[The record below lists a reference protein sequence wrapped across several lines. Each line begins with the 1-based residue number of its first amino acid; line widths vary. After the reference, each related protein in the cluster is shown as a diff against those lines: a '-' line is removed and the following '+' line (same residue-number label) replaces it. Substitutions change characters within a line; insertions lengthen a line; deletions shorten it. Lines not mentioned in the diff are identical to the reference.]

1 LTLAIEVENFTKVY
15 GDLLAVDHI
24 DFMVRT
30 GEIFGFLGPNG
41 AGKTTTTR
49 MLTGISTPTEG
60 SARIM
65 GYDIRK
71 NAFQAKEQM
80 GVVMDISNVYNELS
94 AWDNLIFTA
103 KLYGVPRAK
112 QRKRAQK
119 LLELFGLYDV
129 RNENMQGFSGGMKR
143 RITIAMAL
151 INEAKVL
158 FLDEPTTGLDVQSV
172 RKIRELIRELNKNGT
187 TIFLTTHAMNEANE
201 LCDRVAIINQGR
213 IASIGTP
220 EQLKQTM
227 KKVHSVE
234 VAFAESPPTLEKA
247 LSALSNVRE
256 VHKRGDKYRLYTLRP
271 PNVLSEVFTFATR
284 NNLQLISVNT
294 LGPTLED
301 VFVELTGDE
310 IVQRPK
316 GPGIRPGGPRRRVQ

>member
-1 LTLAIEVENFTKVY
+1 M
-15 GDLLAVDHI
+15 AVDHI
-24 DFMVRT
+24 TFTVPQ

-65 GYDIRK
+65 GYEIRK
-71 NAFQAKEQM
+71 QAFQAKEQM
-80 GVVMDISNVYNELS
+80 GVVTDISNVYNELS

-103 KLYGVPRAK
+103 KLYGLSRAK
-112 QRKRAQK
+112 RQERARE
-119 LLELFGLYDV
+119 LLEMFGLYDA
-129 RNENMQGFSGGMKR
+129 RNENVRGFSGGMKR

-151 INEAKVL
+151 VNEAKVL

-172 RKIRELIRELNKNGT
+172 RKIRELIRELNAGGT
-187 TIFLTTHAMNEANE
+187 TIFLTTHNMHEANE

-213 IASIGTP
+213 LTTIGTP
-220 EQLKQTM
+220 ERLKQTM
-227 KKVHSVE
+227 DKVHSVE
-234 VAFAESPPTLEKA
+234 VAFDGGAPELATELEA
-247 LSALSNVRE
+247 LPSVRE
-256 VHKRGDKYRLYTLRP
+256 VQKRGEKFRLYTLRP
-271 PNVLSEVFTFATR
+271 PEALSEVFEFAR
-284 NNLQLISVNT
+284 RKKVRVLSFDT

-301 VFVELTGDE
+301 VFIELTGEE

-316 GPGIRPGGPRRRVQ
+316 GPRMRPSGPKMRKPRRRNR